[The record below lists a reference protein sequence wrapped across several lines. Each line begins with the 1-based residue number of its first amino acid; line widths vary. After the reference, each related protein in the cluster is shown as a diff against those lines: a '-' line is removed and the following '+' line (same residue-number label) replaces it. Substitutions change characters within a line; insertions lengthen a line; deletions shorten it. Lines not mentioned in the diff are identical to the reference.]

1 MSKVLDGKQMASV
14 IQDEVKQQVSEIID
28 SGAREPHCAVLLVGN
43 NPASAAYVASKER
56 MFKKVGMTSSV
67 YRIEEDITQEKLQ
80 ELVDYL
86 NDDQDV
92 DGILIQLPLPKHLDP
107 KPLLESVNP
116 RKDVDGLTILNQ
128 GLLLKQDGLKPC
140 TPLGVVELLKRYD
153 IPIEG
158 KNCVVIGRSDLVG
171 RPAAMLMLN
180 ENATVTITHSGTTNL
195 KEHTKQ
201 ADILIVAMG
210 RAGFIDESYIKEGA
224 VVVDVG
230 IHRQDGKLV
239 GDVDPEAFEKTSYHT
254 PVPGGVGPMTI
265 AMLMSN
271 TLLAYQR
278 RQHGH

>member
-28 SGAREPHCAVLLVGN
+28 SGARAPHCAVLLVGN

>member
-28 SGAREPHCAVLLVGN
+28 SGARAPHCAVLLVGN

-107 KPLLESVNP
+107 KPLLESVKP

>member
-28 SGAREPHCAVLLVGN
+28 SGARAPHCAVLLVGN

-210 RAGFIDESYIKEGA
+210 RTGFIDESYIKEGA